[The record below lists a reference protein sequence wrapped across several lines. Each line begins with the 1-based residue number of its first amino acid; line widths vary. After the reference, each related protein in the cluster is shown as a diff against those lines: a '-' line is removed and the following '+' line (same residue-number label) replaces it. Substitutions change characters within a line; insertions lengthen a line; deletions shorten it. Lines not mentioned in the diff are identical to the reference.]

1 MTPYLV
7 LRPGTL
13 TSVMEALTLLGLGKQ
28 VQTGIVWPGED
39 VWPLTGGGSV
49 LPHYSFAL
57 SLFYLISVA

>member
-1 MTPYLV
+1 
-7 LRPGTL
+7 
-13 TSVMEALTLLGLGKQ
+13 MEALTLLGLGKQ

-39 VWPLTGGGSV
+39 VWLLTGGGSV